1 METKQLGGSSP
12 DTAQISANE
21 LFSAMEELLA
31 QGRQAAFVV
40 TGMSMWPL
48 LCHGRDRV
56 VVEQCDP
63 AALCKGDIVLLQTP
77 LGNYLLH
84 RITKIQGDLIQTTGD
99 GNCFRDGFFPRS
111 CVKARVVQVVRR
123 EKAIPCSA
131 FRWRL
136 VFALWMGLYPFRGTL
151 LALLRRISRK
161 KSHANP

>member
-1 METKQLGGSSP
+1 METKQLGDSSP

-63 AALCKGDIVLLQTP
+63 AALGRGDIVLLQTP

-84 RITKIQGDLIQTTGD
+84 RITKIRDDLIQTTGD

-111 CVKARVVQVVRR
+111 CVRARVVKVVR
-123 EKAIPCSA
+123 KGTVISCNASG
-131 FRWRL
+131 WKL
-136 VFALWMGLYPFRGTL
+136 VFSIWMILYPLRSPLLSLFRKLSGIT
-151 LALLRRISRK
+151 SRY
-161 KSHANP
+161 HP

>member
-1 METKQLGGSSP
+1 METKQLGHPGP
-12 DTAQISANE
+12 GTAQISANE

-63 AALCKGDIVLLQTP
+63 TALCKGDIVLLQTP

-84 RITKIQGDLIQTTGD
+84 RVTKIQGDLIQTTGD

-111 CVKARVVQVVRR
+111 CVKAQVVQVVRR
-123 EKAIPCSA
+123 GKVIPCSA

-136 VFALWMGLYPFRGTL
+136 VFALWMQLYPFRGTL
-151 LALLRRISRK
+151 LSLLRRISGK
-161 KSHANP
+161 ISHANP

>member
-1 METKQLGGSSP
+1 METKQLGHSSP
-12 DTAQISANE
+12 DIAQISANE

-56 VVEQCDP
+56 VVEGYDP
-63 AALCKGDIVLLQTP
+63 NGLHKGDIVLLQTP
-77 LGNYLLH
+77 QGNYLLH
-84 RITKIQGDLIQTTGD
+84 RITEIRGNQVQTTGD
-99 GNCFRDGFFPRS
+99 GNCFRDGFFPRA

-123 EKAIPCSA
+123 GKVIPCSA

-151 LALLRRISRK
+151 LSLLRRIGGKR
-161 KSHANP
+161 SHANP